1 MTKFFIIIFYIL
13 FQVNAYASDP
23 FTQEIGI
30 TKIEPEII
38 EVSTEEV
45 VEKEELEEI
54 KEVAEVIIVEE
65 EEPVIQPEP

>member
-1 MTKFFIIIFYIL
+1 MTKLFIIIFYIL
-13 FQVNAYASDP
+13 FQANAFASDP

-30 TKIEPEII
+30 IKIEPEII

-54 KEVAEVIIVEE
+54 QESC
-65 EEPVIQPEP
+65 

>member
-1 MTKFFIIIFYIL
+1 MTKLFIIIFYIL
-13 FQVNAYASDP
+13 FQANVFASDP

-30 TKIEPEII
+30 IKIEPEII

-54 KEVAEVIIVEE
+54 QESC
-65 EEPVIQPEP
+65 

>member
-13 FQVNAYASDP
+13 FQVNTYASDP

-30 TKIEPEII
+30 IKIEPEII

-45 VEKEELEEI
+45 
-54 KEVAEVIIVEE
+54 
-65 EEPVIQPEP
+65 